1 MTYLA
6 VEGRKQIYFEHFAGT
21 GTGIALVHGWAVE
34 SRCWDGVLPS
44 LLATGRPVIT
54 IDQRCC
60 GRSDRDFADVSISAL
75 AADVVGVVE
84 HLGLSRIV
92 LNGWSLGGA
101 VAVAAAVALGSTLA
115 GLALTGAATPRYT
128 RAADFP
134 HGGTVE
140 DVQGTIAGIAADRAT
155 TFEGVAGAVFARPQ
169 SPAQLKFMAEMFM
182 ASSPRAYATLL
193 DLATLDQRSLLPRI
207 GAPTLLLHGA
217 DDLFVPLATARAA
230 AALLPSATLSVYP
243 DCGHAPF
250 IEAQARYAGELT
262 SFLAQCQQQP

>member
-101 VAVAAAVALGSTLA
+101 VAVAAAPSRTNAYSAVAW
-115 GLALTGAATPRYT
+115 
-128 RAADFP
+128 
-134 HGGTVE
+134 
-140 DVQGTIAGIAADRAT
+140 
-155 TFEGVAGAVFARPQ
+155 
-169 SPAQLKFMAEMFM
+169 
-182 ASSPRAYATLL
+182 
-193 DLATLDQRSLLPRI
+193 
-207 GAPTLLLHGA
+207 
-217 DDLFVPLATARAA
+217 
-230 AALLPSATLSVYP
+230 PSANDSDRERTRSSLVMRNSQTPP
-243 DCGHAPF
+243 DRPVF
-250 IEAQARYAGELT
+250 EPILT
-262 SFLAQCQQQP
+262 SPNHQTMLMLQVDNGSG